1 MSDRYIV
8 AVEISSSKIIASV
21 GVTSGDGRL
30 DVIAVEQESCVEAVR
45 YGIIQNLE
53 ETSLRL
59 GRIIS
64 RLEKN
69 PKIAPRKITGV
80 FVGLSGRSMKSIPTE
95 VVRNLPDDTEITADI
110 ISGLKDEAMRRPID
124 NSLEIVDAVPRI
136 YKVGNTEIHS
146 PNSPKGRIGNRIE
159 ATFDLIVCRPELKRN
174 FTRTLPDKLGIK
186 IEGFVVTA
194 LAYGH
199 LILTNDE
206 KRLGCMMVDMGA
218 ETTTVTIYKD
228 GCLQYFATIPLG
240 GRNITRDITSLHVL
254 EEKAEEIKLQ
264 SGKAIINE
272 SGSSLNIN
280 GVKQSDINN
289 LVAARSEEIV
299 ANIVE
304 QMEYAK
310 LGEAKLPG
318 GIVCIGGASRL
329 PEMMELIRKQ
339 SGLPVRRGELP
350 DYVKVSDTNAAKTEN
365 IEVVSVLY
373 AGATLSD
380 RECLEM
386 PQSEEIP
393 VNGTG
398 GNTKEP
404 PQPETTPGGEK
415 RSQRSGWMRNLQT
428 RIAEIFK
435 APSEDDSDLID
446 E

>member
-21 GVTSGDGRL
+21 GITSGDGRL
-30 DVIAVEQESCVEAVR
+30 NVIAVEQEPAIEAVR

-53 ETSLRL
+53 ETSLKL

-64 RLEKN
+64 RLEQN
-69 PKIAPRKITGV
+69 PNIAPRKIKGV
-80 FVGLSGRSMKSIPTE
+80 FVGLSGRSLKSIPTE
-95 VVRNLPDDTEITADI
+95 VVQNLPDETEITTEI
-110 ISGLKDEAMRRPID
+110 IDRLKSEAMHYPID
-124 NSLEIVDAVPRI
+124 SSLEVVDAVPRI

-159 ATFDLIVCRPELKRN
+159 ATFDLIVCRPEMKRN
-174 FTRTLPDKLGIK
+174 ISRTLSDKLGIN
-186 IEGFVVTA
+186 IDGFVVTA

-280 GVKQSDINN
+280 GLKQSDVNN
-289 LVAARSEEIV
+289 LIAARSEEIV

-310 LGEAKLPG
+310 LNEAKLPG
-318 GIVCIGGASRL
+318 GIICIGGASRL
-329 PEMMELIRKQ
+329 PEMMELLRKQ

-350 DYVKVSDTNAAKTEN
+350 DYVTISDTKAAKTEN

-373 AGATLSD
+373 AGSTLSNV
-380 RECLEM
+380 ECLEM
-386 PQSEEIP
+386 PASEDIP
-393 VNGTG
+393 INGTTKNTPEHQPKVPEG
-398 GNTKEP
+398 GPK
-404 PQPETTPGGEK
+404 K
-415 RSQRSGWMRNLQT
+415 RRSGWMSNFQT